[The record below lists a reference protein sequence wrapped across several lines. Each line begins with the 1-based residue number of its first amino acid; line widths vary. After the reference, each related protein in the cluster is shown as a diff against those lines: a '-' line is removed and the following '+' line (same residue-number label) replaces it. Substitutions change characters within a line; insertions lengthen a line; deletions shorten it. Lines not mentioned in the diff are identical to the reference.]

1 MVDVWNEVHWMIH
14 IQFVDCFCQVV
25 EYSEISKETAELME
39 GGRWAHFQN
48 MEKLGKFGKLRE
60 WEAGLEKLGLVIW
73 ITFIVT
79 TSDKTFPYFD
89 SLGSHILYKYLQA
102 GIQSRKYL
110 QPLLYKRFL
119 KSKNHSEAKNAKNFM
134 CHFFSLTKRKHFP
147 ASLRRARKAASAPY
161 CKKEDSFHW
170 PRRWQCCQVWSAL
183 KEN

>member
-25 EYSEISKETAELME
+25 EYSEISKETAELRE

-119 KSKNHSEAKNAKNFM
+119 KGKNHSEDKNAKHFM
-134 CHFFSLTKRKHFP
+134 CYFF
-147 ASLRRARKAASAPY
+147 
-161 CKKEDSFHW
+161 FHW
-170 PRRWQCCQVWSAL
+170 QRGNIFQRVCEEHEKQLPHHIAKKKIPFTDLATGNAV
-183 KEN
+183 K